1 MWSNNVSIKM
11 EIDFFTPVSS
21 SEGLVAL
28 EVALRNSTGVVD
40 NEYKMQSLQLV
51 QFSSDLLH
59 IFYHILKCG

>member
-1 MWSNNVSIKM
+1 MWSNNISIKIR
-11 EIDFFTPVSS
+11 IDFFSSVSY

-59 IFYHILKCG
+59 IFDHILKCG